1 METDNLVY
9 DPITKTMIT
18 PLSFITTDVTFD
30 NSYYHKD
37 INWWLSYFQDSIVLG
52 YILNPDHD
60 YYSIKL
66 AEPIGEYTYAT
77 PCIFFK
83 RDPKVSHK
91 NSHKFNFDSERNV
104 DDEYYEQYPYVVMLR
119 GCDDGHLGL
128 AVSDISE
135 AKSIL
140 ESVNDFKIT
149 NIQDLNELSKL
160 HYHN

>member
-1 METDNLVY
+1 MTTDNLVY
-9 DPITKTMIT
+9 VPITKSMMT
-18 PLSFITTDVTFD
+18 PLSFITADVIFD
-30 NSYYHKD
+30 NPYYQKD
-37 INWWLSYFQDSIVLG
+37 INWWLGNFQESVVLG

-66 AEPIGEYTYAT
+66 AEPIGEYTNAT

-104 DDEYYEQYPYVVMLR
+104 DNEYYEQYPYVVMMR
-119 GCDDGHLGL
+119 GCDDGHLGFV
-128 AVSDISE
+128 VSNIDL

-140 ESVNDFKIT
+140 ESVNEFKIT

-160 HYHN
+160 YYHN